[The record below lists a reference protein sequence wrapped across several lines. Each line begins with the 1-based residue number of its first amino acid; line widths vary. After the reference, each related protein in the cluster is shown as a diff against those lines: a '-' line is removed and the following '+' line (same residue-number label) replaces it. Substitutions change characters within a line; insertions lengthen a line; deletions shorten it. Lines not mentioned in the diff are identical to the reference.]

1 MKQQSENRKGKV
13 AERLICAALFVGVAV
28 GTMTAGSSIG
38 SGQKGKVKGTIVS
51 RNGDLVTVNDK
62 KTGTKTVVDLTD
74 DTKIE
79 RTHGKV
85 EFFRRTDM
93 DATAMLP
100 GLTIEAEGV
109 GNAQGQ
115 LVAKKVTFDPDEFAV
130 EVAEEQQIKANQASA
145 AHAQST
151 ANEGV
156 SAANAAQTSANNAQ
170 SSANNAQASA
180 NAADNDARVA
190 GAAAVMDAAAV
201 ELVNQRVSD
210 LRDYKTVAEAV
221 IYFTSDGSALDDPA
235 KADLATL
242 ASYTSGGVAGYMI
255 EIAGYASS
263 TGSKQANQKLSEERA
278 QHVAQYLR
286 ETQNVP
292 MRRILIPAGYGA
304 THPDAT
310 NTDPQGRALNRRVD
324 VRVLVNQGLNE
335 GD

>member
-1 MKQQSENRKGKV
+1 MKLQSGNRKGKV
-13 AERLICAALFVGVAV
+13 AERLLCAALLVGVAV
-28 GTMTAGSSIG
+28 GTVMAGANISD
-38 SGQKGKVKGTIVS
+38 GQKGKVKGTIVS
-51 RNGDLVTVNDK
+51 RNGELVTVNDK
-62 KTGTKTVVDLTD
+62 KSGTKTVVDLTS

-79 RTHGKV
+79 RTHGKA

-100 GLTIEAEGV
+100 GLSIEAEGV

-115 LVAKKVTFDPDEFAV
+115 LVAKKITFDPDEFAI
-130 EVAEEQQIKANQASA
+130 EVAEEQQIKANQAA
-145 AHAQST
+145 ASHAQST
-151 ANEGV
+151 ADQGV

-180 NAADNDARVA
+180 NAADSDARAA
-190 GAAAVMDAAAV
+190 GTVAVMDAAAV
-201 ELVNQRVSD
+201 QLVNQRVSD
-210 LRDYKTVAEAV
+210 LRDYKTVAAAV
-221 IYFTSDGSALDDPA
+221 IYFPTDGSALDDSA
-235 KADLATL
+235 KADLAVL
-242 ASYTSGGVAGYMI
+242 AQYTSGGLQGYMI

-263 TGSKQANQKLSEERA
+263 SGSKQTNQKLSEVRA
-278 QHVAQYLR
+278 QNVAQYLR

-310 NTDPQGRALNRRVD
+310 NTDSQGRALNRRVD
-324 VRVLVNQGLNE
+324 VTVLVNQGLNE

>member
-1 MKQQSENRKGKV
+1 MTQQSGNRKGKA
-13 AERLICAALFVGVAV
+13 AERFLCAALFIGVAV
-28 GTMTAGSSIG
+28 GTMTAGANIG

-85 EFFRRTDM
+85 EFFRRSDM

-115 LVAKKVTFDPDEFAV
+115 LVAKKVTFDPDEFAI
-130 EVAEEQQIKANQASA
+130 EVAEEQQIKANQSAA

-151 ANEGV
+151 ANQGV

-180 NAADNDARVA
+180 SAADSDARTA
-190 GAAAVMDAAAV
+190 GTVAVMDAAAV
-201 ELVNQRVSD
+201 QLVNQRVSD

-221 IYFTSDGSALDDPA
+221 IFFPADGSALDDAA

-242 ASYTSGGVAGYMI
+242 ASYTSGGLQGYMI

-263 TGSKQANQKLSEERA
+263 TGSKQTNQKLSEQRA
-278 QHVAQYLR
+278 QNVAQYLR

-292 MRRILIPAGYGA
+292 MRRVLIPAGYGA

-324 VRVLVNQGLNE
+324 VKVLVNQGLNE